1 MIMKK
6 LSLFT
11 SSFLLV
17 GILASAQPGPGG
29 PGGPGGP
36 NDRPSPEKR
45 KERIEAMKVGFITDR
60 LQLTPSEAQAFWPVY
75 NQYQDD
81 LEKLRKSR
89 KENLVNAGSV
99 DDMSDAEV
107 EKMVDQEMAFRQS
120 ELDLQKKYHPQFK
133 KVLPIKKVAKM
144 YKAEDDFRRELLN
157 QLQSQR
163 DGDKKGGR
171 KGGQGGKRPMPN

>member
-1 MIMKK
+1 
-6 LSLFT
+6 
-11 SSFLLV
+11 
-17 GILASAQPGPGG
+17 
-29 PGGPGGP
+29 
-36 NDRPSPEKR
+36 
-45 KERIEAMKVGFITDR
+45 
-60 LQLTPSEAQAFWPVY
+60 
-75 NQYQDD
+75 
-81 LEKLRKSR
+81 
-89 KENLVNAGSV
+89 
-99 DDMSDAEV
+99 MSDAEV

-171 KGGQGGKRPMPN
+171 KGGQGNQRPMPH